1 MLGDDAVRIKQ
12 KKRNAPCRLELAKRA
27 DEKMGGRCCEIVVDH
42 SLFRYPMS
50 AIKVSIDARYI

>member
-1 MLGDDAVRIKQ
+1 MMPYESNKKKECSMPPRIG
-12 KKRNAPCRLELAKRA
+12 EEA
-27 DEKMGGRCCEIVVDH
+27 DEKMGGRCCEMVVDH